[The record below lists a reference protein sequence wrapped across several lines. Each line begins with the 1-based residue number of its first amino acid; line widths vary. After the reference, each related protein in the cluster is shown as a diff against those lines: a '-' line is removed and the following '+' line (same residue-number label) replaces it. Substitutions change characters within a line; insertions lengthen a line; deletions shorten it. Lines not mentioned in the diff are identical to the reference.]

1 MTSTNLRPARAPRI
15 AARILSRALSCVSAL
30 LASIALAQ
38 SPSPSPSPAPQ
49 PPAIPEA
56 PAASDAQVVAASVQA
71 FYDQAKDLS
80 ASFFQTYV
88 NKVYQRTDRSQ
99 GRVVFKKP
107 GMMRWDY
114 AMPNG
119 KVITSNGKKVLVYEP
134 GEDGDKGQVI
144 EQDLAN
150 AQLPQAMSF
159 LLGTGKLQEDFSFRL
174 LDAAREGYAAG
185 DVLELKPK
193 VPTPHFERL
202 LFYVEKTKALRG
214 LVRRLLIIDA
224 SGNRNRFDFSAIK
237 FNGNVGAQVFDYTP
251 PAGTRNVK
259 M

>member
-1 MTSTNLRPARAPRI
+1 MFSKSLSCALACTAVLACSLARAQAP
-15 AARILSRALSCVSAL
+15 SA
-30 LASIALAQ
+30 
-38 SPSPSPSPAPQ
+38 
-49 PPAIPEA
+49 PPPTA
-56 PAASDAQVVAASVQA
+56 PAAAPAQSDAETVAAAVQT
-71 FYDQAKDLS
+71 FYDQAKDLT

-88 NKVYQRTDRSQ
+88 NKVYQRTDRSK

-114 AMPNG
+114 DLPNG

-144 EQDLAN
+144 EQDLGA

-159 LLGTGKLQEDFSFRL
+159 LLGTGKLQEDFTFRL
-174 LDAAREGYAAG
+174 LDAAREGYSSG
-185 DVLELKPK
+185 DVLELRPK
-193 VPTPHFERL
+193 VATPHFERL
-202 LFYVEKTKALRG
+202 LFYVERQKALRG

-237 FNGNVGAQVFDYTP
+237 FNANVGTQLFEFKP
-251 PAGTRNVK
+251 PQGTRRVE

>member
-1 MTSTNLRPARAPRI
+1 MTSHALRASRRNPHPVLFP
-15 AARILSRALSCVSAL
+15 LSRALVCACL
-30 LASIALAQ
+30 LAGPIALAQ
-38 SPSPSPSPAPQ
+38 SPAPDPTALAPVA
-49 PPAIPEA
+49 PP
-56 PAASDAQVVAASVQA
+56 DAQMVAASVQA

-88 NKVYQRTDRSQ
+88 NKVYQRTDRSK

-114 AMPNG
+114 DLPNG

-144 EQDLAN
+144 EQDLGN
-150 AQLPQAMSF
+150 AQLPQALSF
-159 LLGTGKLQEDFSFRL
+159 LLGTGKLQEDFTFRL

-185 DVLELKPK
+185 DVLELRPK
-193 VPTPHFERL
+193 VATPHFERL
-202 LFYVEKTKALRG
+202 VFYVEKTKALRG
-214 LVRRLLIIDA
+214 LVRRILIIDG

-237 FNGNVGAQVFDYTP
+237 FNGNVGTPLFDFKP
-251 PAGTRNVK
+251 PQGTRHVA

>member
-1 MTSTNLRPARAPRI
+1 MTSGNQRRATEAPRGSLQ
-15 AARILSRALSCVSAL
+15 ILAFGLCATSV
-30 LASIALAQ
+30 LAGSFALAQ
-38 SPSPSPSPAPQ
+38 APSPAPPPQ
-49 PPAIPEA
+49 PTATPA
-56 PAASDAQVVAASVQA
+56 PAPAPSDADLVAAAVQA

-88 NKVYQRTDRSQ
+88 NKVYQRTDRSK

-107 GMMRWDY
+107 GKMRWDY
-114 AMPNG
+114 DQPNG
-119 KVITSNGKKVLVYEP
+119 KVITSNGEKVLVYEP

-144 EQDLAN
+144 EQDLGA

-159 LLGTGKLQEDFSFRL
+159 LLGTGKLQNDFTFRL

-193 VPTPHFERL
+193 VATPQFERL
-202 LFYVEKTKALRG
+202 VFYVERTKALRG

-224 SGNRNRFDFSAIK
+224 SGNRNRFDFGGIK
-237 FNGNVGAQVFDYTP
+237 FNGNVGGQLFDFRP
-251 PAGTRNVK
+251 PAGTRHVA